1 MKFGNFMTRSIDNNF
16 SDNRFRGNNLK
27 VQRNII
33 SKNRIEE
40 ILKNSSI
47 LNRNKGKSYINVNNK
62 NIIKSSFRK
71 NKKKEIRFSIPIN
84 IKQYFNIKNN
94 LFKK

>member
-1 MKFGNFMTRSIDNNF
+1 MKFQNFMTRSIDNNY
-16 SDNRFRGNNLK
+16 SSNRFRSKNLK

-47 LNRNKGKSYINVNNK
+47 LNRNIGKSYINANNK
-62 NIIKSSFRK
+62 NSIKSSFRK
-71 NKKKEIRFSIPIN
+71 NKKKEIRFPNPIN
-84 IKQYFNIKNN
+84 VKQCFNIKNN